1 MSDKSTSTLTLEQR
15 MDRLPITR
23 THVKVYLGHGFG
35 QLFDG
40 YDVTIIG
47 VALAAMIPALHL
59 NFADVGYVSLANN
72 IGLLLGALL
81 FGTIADYIGRKDA
94 FQVTVLIFGIGSA
107 LTALSSNLTQLI
119 AVRLFTGFGLGG
131 ELPLVFSI
139 IGEWTPKNHRG
150 KMLVITGSL
159 FGIGIST
166 ATGVAAFLFPTYG
179 WQIGFWIGAIPAVLF
194 FVIRFFI
201 PDSPRSLIARG
212 KAKEAQRLIEKIEKH
227 AGLAPTPKALY
238 FAPPP
243 KKKVKWTTLFSTRY
257 RRTTIAIWCAL
268 FLMFW
273 SYWGLTFLFP
283 SMLSNV
289 LGFTLKDALYLIF
302 LGSLPSLVYSPFMG
316 WLWDWLGRKTMLTIY
331 MIAMGISIIL
341 IPFAAGIFI
350 SMLALQ
356 FVTQFGSGGV
366 SGLQLYTSELYDTD
380 VRSTGTGAANAL
392 GRFATAISPA
402 IGGLMLAAK
411 WPVMQVTLV
420 LGIPALLAF
429 PFLMLTKETKRQS
442 LESVSRKQD
451 ELQKVLE
458 VGQ

>member
-1 MSDKSTSTLTLEQR
+1 

-40 YDVTIIG
+40 YDFVILS
-47 VALAAMIPALHL
+47 VALAAMIPALHI
-59 NFADVGYVSLANN
+59 NFADVGYIALANN

-81 FGTIADYIGRKDA
+81 FGTIADYIGRKNA
-94 FQVTVLIFGIGSA
+94 FQMTILIFGIGSA
-107 LTALSSNLTQLI
+107 LTAMSTTLTQLI

-159 FGIGIST
+159 FGIGISMAT
-166 ATGVAAFLFPTYG
+166 AVAAFLYPVYG
-179 WQIGFWIGAIPAVLF
+179 WQVGFWIGSIPAALF
-194 FVIRFFI
+194 FVIRFAI

-212 KAKEAQRLIEKIEKH
+212 KAEEAQRIIERMEKY
-227 AGLAPTPKALY
+227 AGLVYAGKALY
-238 FAPPP
+238 FSPPP
-243 KKKVKWTTLFSTRY
+243 KKKVKWSTLFTTRY
-257 RRTTIAIWCAL
+257 RRTTLAIWCAV

-273 SYWGLTFLFP
+273 SYYGLTFLLP
-283 SMLSNV
+283 SMLSNM

-302 LGSLPSLVYSPFMG
+302 LGSVPSLVYSPFMG
-316 WLWDWLGRKTMLTIY
+316 WLWDWFGRKVMLTIY

-341 IPFAAGIFI
+341 IPFAAGLFI
-350 SMLALQ
+350 PLLALQ
-356 FVTQFGSGGV
+356 CVTQFGSGGV

-380 VRSTGTGAANAL
+380 VRATGTGAANAL
-392 GRFATAISPA
+392 GRFATAMAPF

-411 WPVMQVTLV
+411 WPVMQVMLM
-420 LGIPALLAF
+420 LGIPALCAF
-429 PFLMLTKETKRQS
+429 PFLFLTKETKHQS
-442 LESVSRKQD
+442 LEAVSRQKD
-451 ELQKVLE
+451 ELQKVVE
-458 VGQ
+458 VGH